1 MSANESGDNVAKCYD
16 AYEDVKRTNF
26 SVHLIDASQ
35 QGGFE
40 SAGQLST
47 FCVVLSGHSSL
58 QRHVS

>member
-1 MSANESGDNVAKCYD
+1 MSVNESGDNVAKCYD
-16 AYEDVKRTNF
+16 AYEEINTNF

-40 SAGQLST
+40 SVGQLGT